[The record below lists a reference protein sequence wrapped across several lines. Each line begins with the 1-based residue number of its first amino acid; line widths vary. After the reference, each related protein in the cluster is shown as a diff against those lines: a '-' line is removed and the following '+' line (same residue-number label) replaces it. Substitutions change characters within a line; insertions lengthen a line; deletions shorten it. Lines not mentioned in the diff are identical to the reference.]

1 MQRTSPIFLLYSFLF
16 ASASAQGLYQASNS
30 AEEPMPLKWGVGAN
44 VIFDDNVASAEQK
57 VSSIGFNPALTLAVT
72 STTPQTIWD
81 VNGRLGL
88 IYYPSPPKIGTGPTA
103 QPIDDLSNQS
113 RLSANLSHNF
123 TERLRFTSNNMA
135 SREREPEYAYG
146 IASGRQGANTG
157 GEYISLNTDNSFGF
171 RWTQRIGTV
180 TGLKLGQITN
190 PGTSKSSDSDR
201 ITYELHHQFRF
212 QYSKQSVITGDY
224 RYVEGTASGTNSQD
238 STDHYL
244 ALGDEYRFSP
254 NTIGILKAGTQLHD
268 IVGGKSS
275 TSPYLDASASS
286 QVNKQLALKIFT
298 RYSLESE
305 GLYRDDVNYSAHQ
318 ALRVGVTGDYMI
330 SPKFSIITGFDY
342 IPSTYQDGLSSIP
355 KTDTSDKSESLI
367 NAYVTAS
374 VKFNDFLSGS
384 ISYTFTDQTS
394 DFQTANYNRNRIS
407 LGLNANF

>member
-30 AEEPMPLKWGVGAN
+30 AEEPMPLKWGLGAN
-44 VIFDDNVASAEQK
+44 VIFDDNVASAAQK
-57 VSSIGFNPALTLAVT
+57 VSSMGFNPALTLAVT

-88 IYYPSPPKIGTGPTA
+88 IYYPSPPKINGT
-103 QPIDDLSNQS
+103 PIDDLSNQS
-113 RLSANLSHNF
+113 RLSGNLSHNF

-146 IASGRQGANTG
+146 IASGRQGVNAG

-190 PGTSKSSDSDR
+190 PGTSESSDSDR
-201 ITYELHHQFRF
+201 VTWELHHQFRF

-224 RYVEGTASGTNSQD
+224 RYVEGTASGSNSQD

-254 NTIGILKAGTQLHD
+254 NTIGILKAGAQLHD

-286 QVNKQLALKIFT
+286 QLNKELAIKIFT

-305 GLYRDDVNYSAHQ
+305 GLYRDDVNYSAHEV
-318 ALRVGVTGDYMI
+318 LRVGVTGDYMI

-342 IPSTYQDGLSSIP
+342 IPSTYQDGLKLGVQQP
-355 KTDTSDKSESLI
+355 NQDESLI

-384 ISYTFTDQTS
+384 VSYTFTDQTS